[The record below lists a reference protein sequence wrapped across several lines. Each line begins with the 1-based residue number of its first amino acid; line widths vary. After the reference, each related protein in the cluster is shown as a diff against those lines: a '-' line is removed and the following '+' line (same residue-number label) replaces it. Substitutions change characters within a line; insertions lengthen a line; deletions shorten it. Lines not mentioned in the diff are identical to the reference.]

1 MPTSKEHAFLEAIL
15 QYIPHFPS
23 NYKLIILTHL
33 IPNFPEFLSALK
45 KRLQISLIIAIPY
58 SLDKN
63 TYALVRKENKVITP
77 TLEELSNQTFILNLI
92 KKSINKDE
100 KFIIHEIGGFF
111 SGLTEQL
118 KNRYANDFVG
128 IVEDTE
134 AGHKKYLEEPRLRCP
149 VVSVARSALKLSE
162 DFLIGDSCLRAS
174 LYVFNENKI
183 LFSNRTVLV
192 LGFGKI
198 GRAVAYAAKKYG
210 AATVLIYDTDPVKML
225 LAFSEGFSVGKRE
238 ELLLK
243 SDVIFGAT
251 ASKSISMKIDYK
263 FLKEGT
269 ILVSCS
275 SRQVEF
281 SMEECELI
289 PHSKNIDVIKINRK
303 KFFLLAQGYPINFI
317 GNFLIGPMIRAM
329 HAEILFAIHHL
340 LRIAEQYGLA
350 VIPIEERTVIAQLWL
365 EHFAI

>member
-1 MPTSKEHAFLEAIL
+1 MSTSKEEAFLEVIL
-15 QYIPHFPS
+15 QYIPDFPS
-23 NYKLIILTHL
+23 NYRLIVLTHL

-45 KRLQISLIIAIPY
+45 KKVQVSLIIAIPY

-63 TYALVRKENKVITP
+63 TYELVRKENKVITP
-77 TLEELSNQTFILNLI
+77 TLEELCSQDFILMLI
-92 KKSINKDE
+92 KKSIKKDE

-111 SGLTEQL
+111 SGLTAQL
-118 KNRYANDFVG
+118 KNRYASNFVG
-128 IVEDTE
+128 VVEDTE
-134 AGHKKYLEEPRLRCP
+134 AGHKKYLEEAQLQCP
-149 VVSVARSALKLSE
+149 VVSVARSELKLSE

-174 LYVFNENKI
+174 MHVLNENKI

-210 AATVLIYDTDPVKML
+210 AATVLIYDTDPIKML
-225 LAFSEGFSVGKRE
+225 LAFSEGFLVGKRE
-238 ELLLK
+238 ELFLK
-243 SDVIFGAT
+243 SDIIFGAT
-251 ASKSISMKIDYK
+251 ANRSISMKMDYK
-263 FLKEGT
+263 FIKEST
-269 ILVSCS
+269 VLISCS

-281 SMEECELI
+281 SMEECECVS
-289 PHSKNIDVIKINRK
+289 HSKNIDVIRINGK

-350 VIPIEERTVIAQLWL
+350 VIPVEERTLIAQLWL